1 MYLERGVG
9 LSLEESGGG
18 GGWGWVAK
26 SRSVGEELC
35 HIPLPAIG
43 WFTLI
48 HLTLLPILSMIAIS
62 RNRKLQL

>member
-18 GGWGWVAK
+18 GCGWVAK

>member
-18 GGWGWVAK
+18 GVAK